1 MLKKIIASISFTL
14 VLLSISNAQ
23 APSTI
28 VGKKVTVIGSV
39 TELGLSINNQFHFT
53 SMVNQV
59 GRYNVGLSNEDWSLE
74 RYNYRKTGEQTANLT
89 IINYDGEQARL
100 LLFFDSPTSGSVS
113 GSYYNASNER
123 LWSTLAATW
132 TVEALDLAAIP
143 DTELPSDPSGYY
155 APASLTGGTLN
166 AQDKYWP
173 VYDETISFATDA
185 SLSVSVTNGDDDP
198 TGSGSYSYSKTG
210 TNSATLSYSIDGAG
224 YSFEYALQ
232 FTGENAG
239 IYTKFADYGGGTT
252 DITTGPFSLSGVAV
266 PEQFDWE
273 DDDDFEDNT
282 LDSSKWL
289 YSTNYFVGN
298 EPTMAN
304 GRVELTGLTSEHT
317 HSNTFLILEDLD
329 GIVGLEGDIWLPSN
343 APMDTGVLIGIADAG
358 VPVGWIDLWVNE
370 NNTWLDITLENSS
383 SGEKIDFNRDAELGV
398 VYRVGI
404 IKKEDKIALF
414 LNGKKIAEVT
424 TWDSD
429 DLDFLFR
436 GVNDVGSPFTAYLDN
451 IRVIRNWEE
460 YDDFS
465 SGSLDSS
472 KWEVA
477 WFKGGRAPTVVN
489 GALQLGGSGDPNDP
503 ASDSMPY
510 QLSLLDI
517 PESMATHPFT
527 IITDSS
533 VYGLEAEIMLP
544 SGSQYSTGLNFLCWD
559 TTSQTADGSFKQF
572 GPEIEYWSGQK
583 PSLDY
588 QYLDPSTDEV
598 VEVSLPAEFGVYYKA
613 SLIQDGLKSLIFID
627 GEKVAEFEY
636 PEFSPNAYGFFA
648 FNDDGLPFETYV
660 KNVRVLRRSQTSEEP
675 DPVTVVSDPNGQAVV
690 VQVGDE
696 YQWNSTL
703 DGVTLWGV
711 WEDSEDG
718 WIGATVAYENGVQKA
733 SIGLTDELG
742 SNLEVNHPY
751 IIDENGMIKVTEDTA
766 FQYYQVT
773 AVENGVIT
781 TADDSSFPLS
791 DTSKFFTTRSAAEE
805 YYYSKANPKDWM
817 WFDYYPWVYSEEE
830 QGWLYF
836 YPSGGKLL
844 YYSNKSQVWRE
855 FNQ

>member
-1 MLKKIIASISFTL
+1 MTSQPTL
-14 VLLSISNAQ
+14 RQSY
-23 APSTI
+23 
-28 VGKKVTVIGSV
+28 KVSVVKGESAYQLFLDSELIGEYPV
-39 TELGLSINNQFHFT
+39 
-53 SMVNQV
+53 
-59 GRYNVGLSNEDWSLE
+59 R
-74 RYNYRKTGEQTANLT
+74 GE
-89 IINYDGEQARL
+89 
-100 LLFFDSPTSGSVS
+100 LLFFVFGGYHDEDLPWDGYIDNVRVISDWEDYEDFSGSNIDTDRWSMGHWDGGNLPVIE
-113 GSYYNASNER
+113 NER
-123 LWSTLAATW
+123 LTLSGNTISGFKEVLPTNGMLELDPDIKPLLEEGFSSSNGTESHSMLELLKDDILGIEVEVQLPVDAPSSTAIGLYASDWAKAFS
-132 TVEALDLAAIP
+132 EDQSDKSFFGLDLWRNHI
-143 DTELPSDPSGYY
+143 DIEYVDP
-155 APASLTGGTLN
+155 N
-166 AQDKYWP
+166 
-173 VYDETISFATDA
+173 
-185 SLSVSVTNGDDDP
+185 
-198 TGSGSYSYSKTG
+198 
-210 TNSATLSYSIDGAG
+210 
-224 YSFEYALQ
+224 
-232 FTGENAG
+232 TGEFISNDLSTTPGSTHTFAFIFEDGKVFMFVDGEKVAEFSSANFSRDAIVIRAWNNAG
-239 IYTKFADYGGGTT
+239 E
-252 DITTGPFSLSGVAV
+252 PFSAYAENV
-266 PEQFDWE
+266 
-273 DDDDFEDNT
+273 
-282 LDSSKWL
+282 
-289 YSTNYFVGN
+289 
-298 EPTMAN
+298 
-304 GRVELTGLTSEHT
+304 R
-317 HSNTFLILEDLD
+317 
-329 GIVGLEGDIWLPSN
+329 IV
-343 APMDTGVLIGIADAG
+343 
-358 VPVGWIDLWVNE
+358 
-370 NNTWLDITLENSS
+370 
-383 SGEKIDFNRDAELGV
+383 
-398 VYRVGI
+398 
-404 IKKEDKIALF
+404 
-414 LNGKKIAEVT
+414 
-424 TWDSD
+424 
-429 DLDFLFR
+429 
-436 GVNDVGSPFTAYLDN
+436 
-451 IRVIRNWEE
+451 RNWKD

-675 DPVTVVSDPNGQAVV
+675 DPVNVVSDPNGQAVV

-844 YYSNKSQVWRE
+844 YYSNKSQAWRE